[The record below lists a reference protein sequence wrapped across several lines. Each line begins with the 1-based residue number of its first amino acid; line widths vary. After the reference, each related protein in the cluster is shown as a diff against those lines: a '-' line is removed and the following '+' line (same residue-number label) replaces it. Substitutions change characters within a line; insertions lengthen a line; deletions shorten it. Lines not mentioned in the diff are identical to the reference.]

1 MYQELPNHMNK
12 IFEPRPVIRVTDLS
26 EVNVEALLQ
35 ETFTITPIHT
45 EKKLQDGTSITV
57 SVGENC
63 QKVVAY
69 RSLLEDHCNQY

>member
-1 MYQELPNHMNK
+1 MNK

-57 SVGENC
+57 SAVEDL
-63 QKVVAY
+63 QEVVPFFFVY
-69 RSLLEDHCNQY
+69 YFCFY